1 MLAEIDVPFCVCE
14 TEYIRNSLE
23 SRQLRSKSRMK
34 SLNWPQ
40 KQIIIGWYE
49 KTQASAFSVWVLK
62 SLSLSFPQN
71 LTKCTVSR
79 VITVCVFQGLIAIV
93 SQKEVSQ
100 QRFLVH
106 NT

>member
-1 MLAEIDVPFCVCE
+1 MLAVIDVPFYVCE
-14 TEYIRNSLE
+14 SEYI
-23 SRQLRSKSRMK
+23 
-34 SLNWPQ
+34 
-40 KQIIIGWYE
+40 
-49 KTQASAFSVWVLK
+49 AFSVCVLK

-93 SQKEVSQ
+93 LQKEVSQ

-106 NT
+106 NTQSGANYLSLIVGFWLIIVAVFL

>member
-1 MLAEIDVPFCVCE
+1 MLAKIDVPFCVCE
-14 TEYIRNSLE
+14 TEYMRNSLE

-49 KTQASAFSVWVLK
+49 KTQASA
-62 SLSLSFPQN
+62 LSFSFPQN

-79 VITVCVFQGLIAIV
+79 VITVCVSQGLIAIV